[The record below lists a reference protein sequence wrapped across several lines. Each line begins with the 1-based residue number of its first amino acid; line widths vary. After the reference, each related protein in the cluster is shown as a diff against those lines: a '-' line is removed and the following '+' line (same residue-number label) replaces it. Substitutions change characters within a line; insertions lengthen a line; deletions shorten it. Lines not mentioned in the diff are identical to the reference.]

1 MIVNKEILK
10 NLWDILNKKRLID
23 FKLLK
28 QLIPSYKGTEIYI
41 VDILGEQGDK
51 NIKSLADMLYMTK
64 GAVSKLA
71 KKLSDR
77 GIVSCY
83 KRDGNK
89 RDVYLTLTKSGRTD
103 YERHC
108 KMTDA
113 LDDDLQI
120 AMTDDERYETN
131 RVLKILRE
139 YNCKLDV
146 QMKKFDAG
154 LL

>member
-1 MIVNKEILK
+1 
-10 NLWDILNKKRLID
+10 
-23 FKLLK
+23 
-28 QLIPSYKGTEIYI
+28 
-41 VDILGEQGDK
+41 
-51 NIKSLADMLYMTK
+51 
-64 GAVSKLA
+64 
-71 KKLSDR
+71 
-77 GIVSCY
+77 
-83 KRDGNK
+83 
-89 RDVYLTLTKSGRTD
+89 
-103 YERHC
+103 
-108 KMTDA
+108 MTDA